1 MGNGWCD
8 LRCTRTIMNA
18 FDNFRFGYDNTF
30 DQIETKNGQNN
41 RKKKPQIKPK
51 RLGFLIVYLCVFLWW
66 FFGLCVAT
74 GRLLFGVNI
83 ANPSTSFSFIK
94 INLKCSI
101 VLIFH
106 LLFYCC
112 FCISAMA
119 HRKIFVSFC
128 VRGVLTGLALYVNQ
142 S

>member
-1 MGNGWCD
+1 MVDVTSAALEQLWMLLTIFASDMITHLTKSKRKMGKTTG
-8 LRCTRTIMNA
+8 
-18 FDNFRFGYDNTF
+18 
-30 DQIETKNGQNN
+30 
-41 RKKKPQIKPK
+41 KKKPQIKPK